1 MFVRVWQKMQEEYL
15 RELNYNASVAKLYFS
30 VNVSGHDNIEFEWS
44 GFNHSMPN
52 YIFETITRIK

>member
-1 MFVRVWQKMQEEYL
+1 MQEEYL

-30 VNVSGHDNIEFEWS
+30 VNVSGHDNIQFEWS

-52 YIFETITRIK
+52 YIFETILRIK